1 MENFKILNKAL
12 ANMTTFGK
20 EQLIGEPDK
29 LISGDEFAEMLG
41 VSEETVR
48 QRLQAGTLIAIAIVS
63 AGRERGCG
71 LPVFQTWDGIAGAP
85 MEQVLKAIGYEGP
98 GKDVDAADAF
108 QFFVGRNDLL
118 GGFTPVEVLTG
129 AGMPDPDDIEAAE
142 FLAKPDQERLEFV
155 ISVAHALM
163 EARDA

>member
-1 MENFKILNKAL
+1 MPTTRVKIAWNSTTTENLKLLNKAL

-20 EQLIGEPDK
+20 KQLIDEPDK
-29 LISGDEFAEMLG
+29 LIPGDEFAEMLG

-48 QRLQAGTLIAIAIVS
+48 QRLQAGTLIAIVS

-118 GGFTPVEVLTG
+118 GGLTPVEVLTG

-142 FLAKPDQERLEFV
+142 FLAKPD
-155 ISVAHALM
+155 
-163 EARDA
+163 